1 MQRPNLT
8 TSAKLAATGNGVAV
22 ANGCQ
27 RFSMYQTAL
36 AYQQAGLL
44 KRLLAGWYIKSA
56 GAEKFWQRP
65 LISKLLGQ
73 RWPRGLLA
81 RRQAGLDPGRVVS
94 LNLPELLELAG
105 RGGAGRFFTDGF
117 FDHWSMRAFG
127 TLTQK
132 YVRDVSLFHVRSGYG
147 GRAMAEA
154 KRHGAVCLVDHS
166 IADPLEIEQTLE
178 EEAARWGLSWKF
190 PGLFWACVCQ
200 DLDEADHILANSD
213 YVRET
218 LMARRNL
225 SGDRITVLPFS
236 VDLERFCPAP
246 DVREQAGPFRL
257 LFVGE
262 VGLRKGALY
271 LLRAFKKLGLRD
283 AELVMIGQV
292 TEIESL
298 VAASGVIF
306 RHIPLL
312 PQSELV
318 AHYREAAALVFPSLI
333 EGSARVIQ
341 EALACGLPVITTPNA
356 GSVVRD
362 GEEGFV
368 VPIRDEEA
376 LALRILE
383 LYRRPDLRQEMSLK
397 ARAAAERHFQFAAYR
412 AGLVELYNSLVAG

>member
-1 MQRPNLT
+1 
-8 TSAKLAATGNGVAV
+8 V

-27 RFSMYQTAL
+27 RFFMYQTAL

-44 KRLLAGWYIKSA
+44 KRLLTGWYIKSA
-56 GAEKFWQRP
+56 GAQKFWQHP
-65 LISKLLGQ
+65 FTSKLLGR
-73 RWPRGLLA
+73 RWPQRLLA
-81 RRQAGLDPGRVVS
+81 RRQPGLDPARVVS
-94 LNLPELLELAG
+94 LNLPELLELLG
-105 RGGAGRFFTDGF
+105 RIGAGRYVADGF
-117 FDHWSMRAFG
+117 FDHWAMRAFG
-127 TLTQK
+127 ALARK

-147 GRAMAEA
+147 GGALAEA

-166 IADPLEIEQTLE
+166 IADPLEIEQILA
-178 EEAARWGLSWKF
+178 EEAASWGLSWQF
-190 PGLFWACVCQ
+190 PRLFWEGVGR
-200 DLDEADHILANSD
+200 DLDAADHILANSD
-213 YVRET
+213 FVRET

-225 SGDRITVLPFS
+225 PGDRITVLPWP

-246 DVREQAGPFRL
+246 AAREQAGPFRL

-292 TEIESL
+292 TEIDSL
-298 VAASGVIF
+298 VAASGATF

-318 AHYREAAALVFPSLI
+318 AHYRQAAALVFPSLL

-356 GSVVRD
+356 GAIVRD

-376 LALRILE
+376 LCQRIWE
-383 LYRRPDLRQEMSLK
+383 LYQRPELRQEMGLK
-397 ARAAAERHFQFAAYR
+397 ARAAAERHFQSAAYR
-412 AGLVELYNSLVAG
+412 RGLVELHNSLVAG